1 MTAPTGGGTPAE
13 EIDID
18 AGLVSRLIAVQ
29 HPDLAH
35 LEVSPGAVGWD
46 NVMFRLGDDLAVRL
60 PKRRVAVPLLAKEQI
75 FLPTLAGSLPL
86 PVSAPLR
93 IGRPGDDF
101 PWTWSILPWLP
112 GKPADLAPPGP
123 DQGGVWGGFLR
134 ALHRPA
140 PEDAPRN
147 PYRGVPL
154 SARKGPVEERLA
166 RLRAHGVVTPMIE
179 EFWSMALQTPLETE
193 TWLHGDPHSR
203 NVLTDQGRFSA
214 VIDWGDMCVGD
225 PATDLASLWM
235 LLDTPLARDEAIA
248 AYGGLSPA
256 TLIRARGWAVM
267 FGAMLLD
274 AGLVDDPRL
283 AAAGRVTLE
292 RLHDGP

>member
-1 MTAPTGGGTPAE
+1 MTAPVAGGTPAVE
-13 EIDID
+13 IEID
-18 AGLVSRLIAVQ
+18 AERVARLIAAQ

-35 LEVSPGAVGWD
+35 LPLTPGAVGWD

-60 PKRRVAVPLLAKEQI
+60 PKRAVAVPLLAKEQV
-75 FLPTLAGSLPL
+75 FLPMIAGRLPL

-101 PWTWSILPWLP
+101 PWTWSILPWLA
-112 GKPADLAPPGP
+112 GAPADLSPAGP

-134 ALHRPA
+134 ALHQPA
-140 PEDAPRN
+140 PADAPRN

-154 SARKGPVEERLA
+154 AARKEQVEERMA
-166 RLRAHGVVTPMIE
+166 RLRRHGVITPMVE
-179 EFWSMALQTPLETE
+179 EFWAMALETPLESE

-203 NVLTDQGRFSA
+203 NVLTDHGRFSA

-235 LLDTPLARDEAIA
+235 LLETPVAREEAIA

-267 FGAMLLD
+267 FGVVLTD

-283 AAAGRVTLE
+283 AKAGRLTLE

>member
-1 MTAPTGGGTPAE
+1 MTAPAGGGTPAE
-13 EIDID
+13 EIDIN
-18 AGLVSRLIAVQ
+18 AGLVARLIAAQ

-35 LEVSPGAVGWD
+35 MPVTPGPVGWD
-46 NVMFRLGDDLAVRL
+46 NQMFRLGDDLAVRM
-60 PKRRVAVPLLAKEQI
+60 PKRAVAAPLLDREQAW
-75 FLPTLAGSLPL
+75 LPGIAGGLPL
-86 PVSAPLR
+86 PVPAMLR
-93 IGRPGDDF
+93 RGEPAEGY
-101 PWTWSILPWLP
+101 PWTWSLLPWLA
-112 GKPADLAPPGP
+112 GEPADVAPPEP
-123 DQGGVWGGFLR
+123 DQGGAWGGFLK
-134 ALHRPA
+134 ALHQPA
-140 PEDAPRN
+140 PADAPRN

-154 SARKGPVEERLA
+154 AARKGPVQERMA
-166 RLRAHGVVTPMIE
+166 RLRPHGVITPMID
-179 EFWSMALQTPLETE
+179 EFWAMALETPLEHE

-235 LLDTPLARDEAIA
+235 LLETPLARDEAIA
-248 AYGGLSPA
+248 AYGGISPA

-267 FGAMLLD
+267 FGVMLLD

-283 AAAGRVTLE
+283 AKAGRLTLE